1 MEDVINSNHPKQ
13 EEYLSRLLN
22 EQDFVQNLITTYELF
37 ESKQMKFPDFHRK
50 VLGFLHHSDKYQT
63 PGSIIQEVPEH
74 MENIISASARKD
86 DSKSD
91 VLKATNLDIA
101 NQKNK
106 EKSLPSFSKEE
117 LKSHQSLPK
126 EQMNDDSLRNHPKD
140 EISSRL
146 KNEHLDKN
154 NDIHHNDH
162 KEKEQNL
169 SARME
174 NADIHSENQFMKEAE
189 EQFEQE
195 VSMTQFKKVNLSQNN
210 ERESFS
216 GKLPQGKNK
225 HNDNDERQILH
236 VPKHAHEGEAKR
248 GEEEKNN
255 RILDG
260 LEKEDEKKSSFMK
273 NSKEKDYDDH
283 LRPIIKD
290 IERKYEEKLREMRKE
305 IENIEDEDKMKSMD
319 ITSIYFTSLIYFLI
333 YVELRH
339 IIGEKDEEI
348 KAYNEKINDLESK
361 LRHSLKEKDVEIE
374 KLSNTLS
381 TTNKKNEVLSQEL
394 MEIKNKFDEQ
404 SKYIQSLKNQSHNSG
419 NKAPKN
425 EYNSPA
431 SQNKI
436 IGERLSGYQD
446 SKNKFEKGQN
456 FNALKYSNASTIF
469 DLNIF

>member
-50 VLGFLHHSDKYQT
+50 VLGFFHHSDKYQT

-86 DSKSD
+86 ESKSD
-91 VLKATNLDIA
+91 VLKTTNLDIA
-101 NQKNK
+101 MQKNK
-106 EKSLPSFSKEE
+106 EKSLSSFPKEE
-117 LKSHQSLPK
+117 IKSHQSLPK
-126 EQMNDDSLRNHPKD
+126 EQMNDDSFRNHHPKD

-162 KEKEQNL
+162 KEKEENL

-174 NADIHSENQFMKEAE
+174 NADNHSENQFMKEAE

-210 ERESFS
+210 EKESFS

-225 HNDNDERQILH
+225 HHDNEERQILH
-236 VPKHAHEGEAKR
+236 DPKHDSYEGEDRKNILKEGKR
-248 GEEEKNN
+248 GEEEKIN

-273 NSKEKDYDDH
+273 NSKKSEKEYDDH

-290 IERKYEEKLREMRKE
+290 IERKYEEKSREMRKE
-305 IENIEDEDKMKSMD
+305 IEHLKDEDKMKSMD
-319 ITSIYFTSLIYFLI
+319 ITSI
-333 YVELRH
+333 
-339 IIGEKDEEI
+339 
-348 KAYNEKINDLESK
+348 
-361 LRHSLKEKDVEIE
+361 
-374 KLSNTLS
+374 
-381 TTNKKNEVLSQEL
+381 
-394 MEIKNKFDEQ
+394 
-404 SKYIQSLKNQSHNSG
+404 
-419 NKAPKN
+419 
-425 EYNSPA
+425 
-431 SQNKI
+431 
-436 IGERLSGYQD
+436 
-446 SKNKFEKGQN
+446 
-456 FNALKYSNASTIF
+456 
-469 DLNIF
+469 